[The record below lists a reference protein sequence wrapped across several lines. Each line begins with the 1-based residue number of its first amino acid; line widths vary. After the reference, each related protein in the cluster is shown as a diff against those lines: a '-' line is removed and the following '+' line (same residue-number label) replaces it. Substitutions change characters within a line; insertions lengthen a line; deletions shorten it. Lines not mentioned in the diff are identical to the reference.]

1 MYICTYVRMYIRCI
15 YMYIHRILA
24 RRISHGN
31 HSYCTNKMADG
42 FRFRLAVRR
51 GSCADLV
58 SRLADGAEGDEEGQN
73 RSGRLRARRITL
85 PEMSNLKTQEN
96 VSTRGRITCTLRW
109 KPNIRSDRT
118 FRPNLPTSLLAL
130 IAR

>member
-1 MYICTYVRMYIRCI
+1 MTDRCVICTHVHTNVC
-15 YMYIHRILA
+15 MYIHRILA

-58 SRLADGAEGDEEGQN
+58 SRLADGAEGDEEGQIV
-73 RSGRLRARRITL
+73 RIDYVC
-85 PEMSNLKTQEN
+85 PKDYS
-96 VSTRGRITCTLRW
+96 S
-109 KPNIRSDRT
+109 
-118 FRPNLPTSLLAL
+118 
-130 IAR
+130 